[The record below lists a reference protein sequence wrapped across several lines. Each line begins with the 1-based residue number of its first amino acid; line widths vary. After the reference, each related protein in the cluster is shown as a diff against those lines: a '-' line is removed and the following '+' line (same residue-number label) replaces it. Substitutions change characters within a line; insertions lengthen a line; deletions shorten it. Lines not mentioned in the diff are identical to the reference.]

1 MRVSVSVDLD
11 LTRDAL
17 DILAG
22 CWKSPVFF
30 AFLLRVRHT
39 ELGFDSDSDLLFSR
53 LMPNPNFFRSD
64 EALEL
69 SEPVLNARFRF
80 NELDADAIDLPSS
93 GEIDVSLDLLFSSA
107 QPERS
112 QGGDTIKEIIVI
124 IHNSIK

>member
-11 LTRDAL
+11 LTKDAL
-17 DILAG
+17 ERLAG
-22 CWKSPVFF
+22 CCWKSPTFF

-53 LMPNPNFFRSD
+53 LMPNPNFFRSE

-80 NELDADAIDLPSS
+80 NELDADALDLPSS
-93 GEIDVSLDLLFSSA
+93 RGETSVSVYLLFSRIT
-107 QPERS
+107 QLVET
-112 QGGDTIKEIIVI
+112 GW
-124 IHNSIK
+124 